1 MNKLVIGF
9 LLAFLFTGEALNA
22 QSKNGLKN
30 SNGMKDLKLTE
41 VWIKYF
47 HRVIK

>member
-30 SNGMKDLKLTE
+30 SNQYFGKNLP
-41 VWIKYF
+41 KY
-47 HRVIK
+47 

>member
-22 QSKNGLKN
+22 QSKNGLK
-30 SNGMKDLKLTE
+30 KQ
-41 VWIKYF
+41 
-47 HRVIK
+47 